1 MANGYLGK
9 ISAIVSANT
18 ADFQKKIDASAQ
30 DVDRFARRIGSD
42 LNAASRQASRSLENI
57 YTPLQKVER
66 ALKAANSMKLSFQGF
81 KGAVRTVEELSQR
94 LAELGK
100 RQIDIS
106 VRGTGFKTAAQLHDA
121 IRGISSKEV
130 NLVAS
135 VGGLKEARE
144 LVASM
149 QAADEYGKRR
159 GVAFG
164 KDTST
169 GAVVKVRQT
178 QLEEAVA
185 KLAQFRDL
193 DQIKIALKVVGTQQL
208 DEATRKFKQM
218 VSLGQEVTAPL
229 EKIQSEL
236 SSFPAD
242 IQAAFQPTLIELQ
255 KRTER
260 VSASIEKVGTTGR
273 TFNRLAADV
282 RGATQSVGFLSE
294 AVASLGAINA
304 RGLVDRT
311 PAFKQ
316 ALDSSAAATKMRDS
330 QPAFVTRN
338 ADVGALDERRLDAV
352 KKLVA
357 AYAKLEGEEGRGGAS
372 AKTNRQF
379 EKQIALVKQLTDS
392 FNELVASTK
401 GAAFDEIALQANR
414 ANAIFSSLSPQA
426 ARGLLGLQQQA
437 AGLVDAYK
445 LTGQGAAE
453 AEAAVKRFAA
463 ASATAAGGD
472 RLRGAADALGVGT
485 PLSGVESAAAKAQA
499 AFDALPESLRAKFQ
513 PELQRTLKEA
523 AALGDTVAASGDKG
537 DGAIE
542 RMISRLRGLQS
553 SFQTT
558 GGAADIGQTLA
569 SALSRVRV
577 SQPLNLSEI
586 ARQAT
591 EAVGEFETLSAPI
604 RRQLIPAFSEAINRA
619 ADLTKKIADGG
630 RASAVEIAKVAS
642 AVGGLTERI
651 KGAKDASALLNTG
664 LFRNPGGS
672 VGVDQLNQDVKALS
686 DTFKTLPASS
696 RAILLP
702 FVEEVR
708 GARTALREGTG
719 SVRDYQ
725 AAVAAL
731 AAANRSTGAT
741 AGAFVSDS
749 SAAGRARDAAEIEAR
764 INAASQASESFG
776 RAGRRSLQELA
787 EGARAASAAFAAGT
801 GSIADAR
808 RAVDDLEASVSKAGR
823 LEGISGLFRV
833 GSEATKLRQL
843 SDSAAA
849 LNDRFQALDITQ
861 RRALQ
866 GLAGS
871 LRESLQA
878 AEKAGTAT
886 PALKKDYEALL
897 AAIAGSET
905 ATASIKSLEADLK
918 ALQGRLVGIRSNLDL
933 TITGKFQN
941 ATQLGSAIE
950 KLTADIEKLDAAGR
964 TLFAGRIKLLIDA
977 VDAGKLTEAQQD
989 AKDLRADLDAAI
1001 VLKLD
1006 DDKAD
1011 AKLKSLTAA
1020 VAKFREDAAFAITGR
1035 PQNMDQADS
1044 RLSQLRG
1051 DVGSMDAATS
1061 GSYAG
1066 LFDDAALAKEA
1077 DDLKAIIGIIDQI
1090 EKKVQSD
1097 KEFKVT
1103 TDKAKAEADRL
1114 KATFDSLVDQSRQL
1128 ATGVV
1133 QNRSQAESAVS
1144 SAMGRA
1150 ANLDPARFA
1159 KIKQAMDDATASLS
1173 NGGFNPALIQQFAQL
1188 VDAEIEAKKKADE
1201 LTESMRRI
1209 GDQIAPSAPI
1219 EVLKKTIA
1227 EAEAAI
1233 KNLDNK
1239 KRSITVVT
1247 PPSVSGDSLK
1257 AAEDRVDEIRG
1268 KRDTFAGVI
1277 ASAEAAHRSVFVIEA
1292 DLQRVSAAMRGG
1304 FGPQMA
1310 KFLEDNPVT
1319 GNIDELIQ
1327 RYKKQKKLG
1336 LTSEDYSQDQLERLR
1351 GDFAG
1356 NEAATRRLDLQ
1367 SRVGYRGDLGAAFN
1381 GPMTGRDSGGT
1392 LRSLEDDYDKVFAS
1406 LVGKKKALEDEL
1418 AAAKLKPS
1426 VDTSDLDKLDAELA
1440 EAESDLAALRKAA
1453 LTPVVVSST
1462 PGETMRE
1469 TAERDLQRVGGFV
1482 RSNAGDEDAIKK
1494 ATEDAARIRDEA
1506 LANAPKKEAA
1516 AARNPLGEQL
1526 GSAARSI
1533 DNVQGRVVSLQNEIE
1548 KLPAPIQAR
1557 MIPAVNEVRAAFES
1571 INATS
1576 TQAEID
1582 KVIAKAMT
1590 LEKTMT
1596 RVQRESK
1603 LEITLGEGLEDAAF
1617 KKAEKQIGFMQSKLL
1632 ELGATAS
1639 GPVSDAFNKYSS
1651 FVAQAAGKGTLGLA
1665 KNKAE
1670 AEQLAA
1676 ALADAALKAG
1686 LFKSKS
1692 ESLAFV
1698 KNVGDVGR
1706 QGVDKWS
1713 LALNQAAFAVD
1724 DFLSSTGGIEFK
1736 LRAVSNNITQLAF
1749 VLGGTTGLFVGLGAV
1764 LAGQAAVALI
1774 RWANNGRSA
1783 EDQTRALN
1791 DALARQK
1798 NLVEELGQSFKSLGD
1813 SVARG
1818 LFSDAGEKAAD
1829 FARQLEAIQRKQAE
1843 VAAERRAAA
1852 NSSPAAPQNL
1862 GRTIGELYAPPLRRQ
1877 EFEGVAEIRAELNKL
1892 QKELEGATTAGE
1904 RAITQGRI
1912 RTTRQQERAA
1922 LNRLSV
1928 EPAPDDTVVRSA
1940 VRNSASE
1947 SGRAASV
1954 GQFLF
1959 SNIVT
1964 GFSSLLLGIDRK
1976 RTSQTV
1982 DAAGRLRRLSGEV
1995 GSDPQS
2001 QIEVLRRAQEL
2012 KRPEASQRDFF
2023 GLIKTNSAISAEQE
2037 IAKFEELI
2045 QSLQN
2050 VVDKGLNKTAEEIA
2064 TAARG
2069 PAEAIRQAQEEVA
2082 KAIEAGLPGARLF
2095 GLELDAAAKRLEEA
2109 NKRLEQF
2116 ASGKDENGRELTDA
2130 EREKR
2135 VSGAKAEVDT
2145 LRRQQAAIEART
2157 DGFRRERTLDPQRQI
2172 DARMGRAA
2180 GNLQAA
2186 GLEDGQV
2193 ARRMR
2198 EIEYQRETIRQQ
2210 AQKPEFQNPM
2220 AMRLLEQQEAALN
2233 AEAAAIEAVTIRLK
2247 VFADALNRATEEA
2260 RGNLNSAQ
2268 QAADEARRADLG
2280 MSTPQT
2286 QEARR
2291 RTEADLER
2299 QRELEQ
2305 QVRTEAKVTLERQA
2319 IGGAGPLLVRLQQ
2332 IDEELKSG
2340 DGAKKEELIRE
2351 QAQIQA
2357 KIDAAVRAR
2366 SAGVNNPRD
2375 ASTREAEQAKAAARG
2390 EGMAKT
2396 PEQRFKEETDAGM
2409 ESIRQYFGRKAEDE
2423 DGLIDIAGQREAE
2436 KRYMEERDKEFRQQT
2451 SVGRGRDLGMTE
2463 QARFA
2468 RDIRE
2473 GAAKDLGAA
2482 AKEMPAADRA
2492 AFLRQGIA
2500 NQMEQV
2506 APMFKQ
2512 FEDERRTAQL
2522 QGPSRAALQVSD
2534 VTTTGGASE
2543 LTRLLRGDD
2552 SAKNEN
2558 LAELRRQS
2566 DKLDEVVKAVRE
2578 SAPGVL

>member
-18 ADFQKKIDASAQ
+18 ADFQSKINASAQ
-30 DVDRFARRIGSD
+30 DVGRFAKRVESD

-164 KDTST
+164 KDAST
-169 GAVVKVRQT
+169 GTVVRVRQT

-185 KLAQFRDL
+185 KLVQFRDL

-294 AVASLGAINA
+294 AVAALGAINT
-304 RGLVDRT
+304 RGLIDRT

-316 ALDSSAAATKMRDS
+316 ALNANIAATKMRDS

-338 ADVGALDERRLDAV
+338 TDVGALDERRLDAV
-352 KKLVA
+352 KRLIAV
-357 AYAKLEGEEGRGGAS
+357 YAKLEAEESRGGAS

-379 EKQIALVKQLTDS
+379 EKQIVLVKQLTDS

-453 AEAAVKRFAA
+453 AEAAVKRLAA

-708 GARTALREGTG
+708 GARTALREGAG

-749 SAAGRARDAAEIEAR
+749 SAAGRARDVAEIEAR

-808 RAVDDLEASVSKAGR
+808 RAVDDLEASVAKTGR
-823 LEGISGLFRV
+823 LEGISKLFRV

-941 ATQLGSAIE
+941 ATQLGNAIE

-964 TLFAGRIKLLIDA
+964 TLFAGRIKLIIDA

-1051 DVGSMDAATS
+1051 DVGSMDAANRV
-1061 GSYAG
+1061 SYAG
-1066 LFDDAALAKEA
+1066 LFEKAALAKEA
-1077 DDLKAIIGIIDQI
+1077 GDLNSILVIIDQI
-1090 EKKVQSD
+1090 EKNVQRD
-1097 KEFKVT
+1097 KEFKIR

-1114 KATFDSLVDQSRQL
+1114 KATFDSLVDQGRQL
-1128 ATGVV
+1128 ATGLV

-1173 NGGFNPALIQQFAQL
+1173 NGGFNPALIQQFTQL
-1188 VDAEIEAKKKADE
+1188 VDAEIEAKKKADD
-1201 LTESMRRI
+1201 LTAAMRRI
-1209 GDQIAPSAPI
+1209 GDQTAP
-1219 EVLKKTIA
+1219 T
-1227 EAEAAI
+1227 
-1233 KNLDNK
+1233 
-1239 KRSITVVT
+1239 
-1247 PPSVSGDSLK
+1247 
-1257 AAEDRVDEIRG
+1257 
-1268 KRDTFAGVI
+1268 
-1277 ASAEAAHRSVFVIEA
+1277 
-1292 DLQRVSAAMRGG
+1292 
-1304 FGPQMA
+1304 
-1310 KFLEDNPVT
+1310 
-1319 GNIDELIQ
+1319 ELIDILNK
-1327 RYKKQKKLG
+1327 R
-1336 LTSEDYSQDQLERLR
+1336 LE
-1351 GDFAG
+1351 
-1356 NEAATRRLDLQ
+1356 EAR
-1367 SRVGYRGDLGAAFN
+1367 AA
-1381 GPMTGRDSGGT
+1381 
-1392 LRSLEDDYDKVFAS
+1392 V
-1406 LVGKKKALEDEL
+1406 
-1418 AAAKLKPS
+1418 AKLKGPLKEIGERNLEKIGAYARRNADNPAA
-1426 VDTSDLDKLDAELA
+1426 VMNVAGAAEKL
-1440 EAESDLAALRKAA
+1440 
-1453 LTPVVVSST
+1453 
-1462 PGETMRE
+1462 
-1469 TAERDLQRVGGFV
+1469 RDQ
-1482 RSNAGDEDAIKK
+1482 AI
-1494 ATEDAARIRDEA
+1494 
-1506 LANAPKKEAA
+1506 AA
-1516 AARNPLGEQL
+1516 APPPKEPPAAKNALGEQL
-1526 GSAARSI
+1526 GTAARSI
-1533 DNVQGRVVSLQNEIE
+1533 DNVQGRVISLQNEIE
-1548 KLPAPIQAR
+1548 KLPLPLQAK
-1557 MIPAVNEVRAAFES
+1557 MIPAINKVRSAFES
-1571 INATS
+1571 LTPSS
-1576 TQAEID
+1576 TKAEID
-1582 KVIAKAMT
+1582 KVVAKAAA
-1590 LEKTMT
+1590 LEKVLT
-1596 RVQRESK
+1596 RAQQASK
-1603 LEITLGEGLEDAAF
+1603 LNVTLGEALNTAAF
-1617 KKAEKQIGFMQSKLL
+1617 AKAEKQIGFMRSKLL
-1632 ELGATAS
+1632 ELGAAAN
-1639 GPVSDAFNKYSS
+1639 GP
-1651 FVAQAAGKGTLGLA
+1651 VAQAFSNYSAFIADASRKGTLGLA
-1665 KNKAE
+1665 QTKRQADT
-1670 AEQLAA
+1670 LAQS
-1676 ALADAALKAG
+1676 LADAALKAG
-1686 LFKSKS
+1686 LFTSKT
-1692 ESLAFV
+1692 EAMAFV

-1724 DFLSSTGGIEFK
+1724 DFLSSTGGLEFK
-1736 LRAVSNNITQLAF
+1736 LRAISNNITQLAF
-1749 VLGGTTGLFVGLGAV
+1749 VLGGTTGLFIGLGTV
-1764 LAGQAAVALI
+1764 IGGQVALGI
-1774 RWANNGRSA
+1774 LKFVNNGRSA
-1783 EDQTRALN
+1783 EDQTKALT
-1791 DALARQK
+1791 DALSRQK
-1798 NLVEELGQSFKSLGD
+1798 SVVEDLAQSFRSLGD
-1813 SVARG
+1813 AVSRG
-1818 LFSDAGEKAAD
+1818 TLSPTGERTAD
-1829 FARQLEAIQRKQAE
+1829 FDRQMQDIRRKQAE
-1843 VAAERRAAA
+1843 AVRNNAADLDPAVIKERAEQRKLQRQIEKSENPGAIVGFQSQLELSRKRERAAA
-1852 NSSPAAPQNL
+1852 DRAVAAGAPNLDAVSEKLKEAFNRLADAAVADAALLSPEGGPQDEAGAPF
-1862 GRTIGELYAPPLRRQ
+1862 R
-1877 EFEGVAEIRAELNKL
+1877 
-1892 QKELEGATTAGE
+1892 
-1904 RAITQGRI
+1904 
-1912 RTTRQQERAA
+1912 ERAA
-1922 LNRLSV
+1922 GV
-1928 EPAPDDTVVRSA
+1928 
-1940 VRNSASE
+1940 
-1947 SGRAASV
+1947 
-1954 GQFLF
+1954 
-1959 SNIVT
+1959 
-1964 GFSSLLLGIDRK
+1964 
-1976 RTSQTV
+1976 
-1982 DAAGRLRRLSGEV
+1982 
-1995 GSDPQS
+1995 
-2001 QIEVLRRAQEL
+2001 RRAGSNQEAAAQL
-2012 KRPEASQRDFF
+2012 EQAIDELSKFTDAGVFGSGKEQASR
-2023 GLIKTNSAISAEQE
+2023 KE
-2037 IAKFEELI
+2037 IA
-2045 QSLQN
+2045 SLKSALDAIA
-2050 VVDKGLNKTAEEIA
+2050 VPILNE
-2064 TAARG
+2064 AANAVADASRG
-2069 PAEAIRQAQEEVA
+2069 PAELIRQAQEEVA

-2095 GLELDAAAKRLEEA
+2095 GLELDSVAAKLKEAYKQLEEA
-2109 NKRLEQF
+2109 S
-2116 ASGKDENGRELTDA
+2116 SGKDENQNTLSNEEKTRRVVAARAEIDA
-2130 EREKR
+2130 
-2135 VSGAKAEVDT
+2135 
-2145 LRRQQAAIEART
+2145 LRAQQAGIESRSAV
-2157 DGFRRERTLDPQRQI
+2157 FRSQRIADPQRQL
-2172 DARMGRAA
+2172 DARLSRAA

-2186 GLEDGQV
+2186 GFEDGPL
-2193 ARRMR
+2193 ARQMR
-2198 EIEYQRETIRQQ
+2198 TIQDQREAIRQQ
-2210 AQKPEFQNPM
+2210 AQKPEFQNPD
-2220 AMRLLEQQEAALN
+2220 AQQGREKQEAALN
-2233 AEAAAIEAVTIRLK
+2233 AEAAAIEAATIQLK
-2247 VFADALNRATEEA
+2247 AFADALNRATEEA
-2260 RGNLNSAQ
+2260 KGNLNSAQ
-2268 QAADEARRADLG
+2268 QAADEARRADLA

-2291 RTEADLER
+2291 IADANLEKQRELERRVQTEAKADLER
-2299 QRELEQ
+2299 QAKIAASP
-2305 QVRTEAKVTLERQA
+2305 EALR
-2319 IGGAGPLLVRLQQ
+2319 IRQ
-2332 IDEELKSG
+2332 IDEEMQSG
-2340 DGAKKEELIRE
+2340 SGAKREELIRE
-2351 QAQIQA
+2351 RAQLQA
-2357 KIDAAVRAR
+2357 KVDKAARESAAGLNAARDVSTTEAGRAR
-2366 SAGVNNPRD
+2366 M
-2375 ASTREAEQAKAAARG
+2375 AERG
-2390 EGMAKT
+2390 AEMAKT
-2396 PEQRFKEETDAGM
+2396 PEQRFNEETRTGLASIGEYFKREANGGPVDA
-2409 ESIRQYFGRKAEDE
+2409 
-2423 DGLIDIAGQREAE
+2423 AGQRRAE
-2436 KRYMEERDKEFRQQT
+2436 QRYMEERNKEFRQQT
-2451 SVGRGRDLGMTE
+2451 SVGRGLDLGMTE
-2463 QARFA
+2463 QDRFA

-2482 AKEMPAADRA
+2482 AKAMQAAGKPRAEVA
-2492 AFLRQGIA
+2492 AFLQRGIH

>member
-18 ADFQKKIDASAQ
+18 ADFQSKINASAQ
-30 DVDRFARRIGSD
+30 DVGRFAKRVESD

-273 TFNRLAADV
+273 TFNRLTADV

-304 RGLVDRT
+304 RGIVDRA

-352 KKLVA
+352 NKLVA
-357 AYAKLEGEEGRGGAS
+357 AYAKLEGEESRGGAS
-372 AKTNRQF
+372 AKTSREFERQVG
-379 EKQIALVKQLTDS
+379 IVNQLTDS

-414 ANAIFSSLSPQA
+414 ANAIFSTLSPQA
-426 ARGLLGLQQQA
+426 ARGLLALQKEATGLIA
-437 AGLVDAYK
+437 AYRD
-445 LTGQGAAE
+445 TGAGAAQ
-453 AEAAVKRFAA
+453 AEAAIRRLSEASSIASSADKLRTAA
-463 ASATAAGGD
+463 AAIGD
-472 RLRGAADALGVGT
+472 PSVFA
-485 PLSGVESAAAKAQA
+485 SVEAAAARTLS
-499 AFDALPESLRAKFQ
+499 AFDALPESLRQRFS
-513 PELQRTLKEA
+513 PEMRK
-523 AALGDTVAASGDKG
+523 ALGDAASLGDAVSAG
-537 DGAIE
+537 GARGTE
-542 RMISRLRGLQS
+542 SLDRMVATLGRLQS
-553 SFQTT
+553 AFKAS
-558 GGAADIGQTLA
+558 GNAAQA
-569 SALSRVRV
+569 SQALGDAASRVRV
-577 SQPLNLSEI
+577 RTPVNVSAI
-586 ARQAT
+586 ANQAT
-591 EAVGEFETLSAPI
+591 AAVGEFETLSEPI
-604 RRQLIPAFSEAINRA
+604 RRQLIPAFSDAIGRA
-619 ADLTKKIADGG
+619 AALAQAIRDGG
-630 RASAVEIAKVAS
+630 SASVSDINAVAK
-642 AVGGLTERI
+642 AVGNL
-651 KGAKDASALLNTG
+651 SAEMQRARAYAELVNTG
-664 LFRNPGGS
+664 LFKGEGGS
-672 VGVDQLNQDVKALS
+672 RSVEALNTDVRALS
-686 DTFKTLPASS
+686 DSFKTLPASS
-696 RAILLP
+696 RTALAP
-702 FVEEVR
+702 FVKEVKD
-708 GARTALREGTG
+708 ARSALRAGAG

-725 AAVAAL
+725 AAVSAL
-731 AAANRSTGAT
+731 AAATKSISAT
-741 AGAFVSDS
+741 SGAFVSDNS
-749 SAAGRARDAAEIEAR
+749 SAGRAKAVADLEAR
-764 INAASQASESFG
+764 ITSASKASEDFG
-776 RAGRRSLQELA
+776 RAARRSLQDVA
-787 EGARAASAAFAAGT
+787 EAARAAAAAFAAGVQPLSAAERAIAVLEERVD
-801 GSIADAR
+801 SI
-808 RAVDDLEASVSKAGR
+808 GR
-823 LEGISGLFRV
+823 GEGIKNLFRV
-833 GSEATKLRQL
+833 GSESTQL
-843 SDSAAA
+843 
-849 LNDRFQALDITQ
+849 DRLLGEMKSLDERFAALDITQ

-866 GLAGS
+866 NTAKNLKAAAQAAAEAGRATTQFRDAMAATEAGVGESETRPAENRRRVDAANQFLLPPVLQRESEILSNQGLATDV
-871 LRESLQA
+871 R
-878 AEKAGTAT
+878 
-886 PALKKDYEALL
+886 
-897 AAIAGSET
+897 
-905 ATASIKSLEADLK
+905 
-918 ALQGRLVGIRSNLDL
+918 GRLAR
-933 TITGKFQN
+933 
-941 ATQLGSAIE
+941 AAQLRQIQEA
-950 KLTADIEKLDAAGR
+950 R
-964 TLFAGRIKLLIDA
+964 
-977 VDAGKLTEAQQD
+977 TEAQAEQRRRV
-989 AKDLRADLDAAI
+989 ASANEFMLPP
-1001 VLKLD
+1001 VLQ
-1006 DDKAD
+1006 
-1011 AKLKSLTAA
+1011 
-1020 VAKFREDAAFAITGR
+1020 RESELISNQG
-1035 PQNMDQADS
+1035 
-1044 RLSQLRG
+1044 
-1051 DVGSMDAATS
+1051 
-1061 GSYAG
+1061 
-1066 LFDDAALAKEA
+1066 
-1077 DDLKAIIGIIDQI
+1077 
-1090 EKKVQSD
+1090 
-1097 KEFKVT
+1097 
-1103 TDKAKAEADRL
+1103 
-1114 KATFDSLVDQSRQL
+1114 L
-1128 ATGVV
+1128 ATDV
-1133 QNRSQAESAVS
+1133 
-1144 SAMGRA
+1144 RA
-1150 ANLDPARFA
+1150 R
-1159 KIKQAMDDATASLS
+1159 
-1173 NGGFNPALIQQFAQL
+1173 
-1188 VDAEIEAKKKADE
+1188 
-1201 LTESMRRI
+1201 
-1209 GDQIAPSAPI
+1209 
-1219 EVLKKTIA
+1219 
-1227 EAEAAI
+1227 
-1233 KNLDNK
+1233 
-1239 KRSITVVT
+1239 
-1247 PPSVSGDSLK
+1247 
-1257 AAEDRVDEIRG
+1257 
-1268 KRDTFAGVI
+1268 
-1277 ASAEAAHRSVFVIEA
+1277 
-1292 DLQRVSAAMRGG
+1292 
-1304 FGPQMA
+1304 
-1310 KFLEDNPVT
+1310 
-1319 GNIDELIQ
+1319 
-1327 RYKKQKKLG
+1327 
-1336 LTSEDYSQDQLERLR
+1336 
-1351 GDFAG
+1351 
-1356 NEAATRRLDLQ
+1356 
-1367 SRVGYRGDLGAAFN
+1367 
-1381 GPMTGRDSGGT
+1381 
-1392 LRSLEDDYDKVFAS
+1392 
-1406 LVGKKKALEDEL
+1406 L
-1418 AAAKLKPS
+1418 AA
-1426 VDTSDLDKLDAELA
+1426 
-1440 EAESDLAALRKAA
+1440 
-1453 LTPVVVSST
+1453 
-1462 PGETMRE
+1462 
-1469 TAERDLQRVGGFV
+1469 
-1482 RSNAGDEDAIKK
+1482 
-1494 ATEDAARIRDEA
+1494 
-1506 LANAPKKEAA
+1506 AA
-1516 AARNPLGEQL
+1516 AARQRQEQRDEARAEQRRRVENANQFL
-1526 GSAARSI
+1526 LPPVLQDESRALSNQGSATRLGQNYFSDSLRSRAT
-1533 DNVQGRVVSLQNEIE
+1533 QLLGRLPNDPAKMLSGVGQSIVSLQSQIE
-1548 KLPAPIQAR
+1548 SLPGPLQAR
-1557 MIPAVNEVRAAFES
+1557 MIPAIIEAREEFRRLNAIGPHATAQEIEAARASLIHLTQDATRAAGAMNFSRSFGGEGVTGVGLGLDQNALRGVSAQLQILQGYIGRVSRDARGPAVAAFNELRNAAAAAFAAGTLDTPAVEQELARLRTAATRTTATLARVNERG
-1571 INATS
+1571 
-1576 TQAEID
+1576 
-1582 KVIAKAMT
+1582 
-1590 LEKTMT
+1590 
-1596 RVQRESK
+1596 
-1603 LEITLGEGLEDAAF
+1603 LGR
-1617 KKAEKQIGFMQSKLL
+1617 
-1632 ELGATAS
+1632 ELGR
-1639 GPVSDAFNKYSS
+1639 
-1651 FVAQAAGKGTLGLA
+1651 AG
-1665 KNKAE
+1665 
-1670 AEQLAA
+1670 
-1676 ALADAALKAG
+1676 DI
-1686 LFKSKS
+1686 
-1692 ESLAFV
+1692 
-1698 KNVGDVGR
+1698 GR
-1706 QGVDKWS
+1706 QGVDRWS

-1877 EFEGVAEIRAELNKL
+1877 EFQGVAEIRAELNKL

-1940 VRNSASE
+1940 VRNSARE
-1947 SGRAASV
+1947 SGRAASA

-1964 GFSSLLLGIDRK
+1964 GFSSLLLGIDRE

-2001 QIEVLRRAQEL
+2001 QVEVLRRAQEL

-2050 VVDKGLNKTAEEIA
+2050 VIDKGLNKTANEIV

-2116 ASGKDENGRELTDA
+2116 ASGKDENGRDLTDA
-2130 EREKR
+2130 DREKR
-2135 VSGAKAEVDT
+2135 VDEAKAEVDT

-2172 DARMGRAA
+2172 DARLGRAA

-2186 GLEDGQV
+2186 GMQDGAV
-2193 ARRMR
+2193 ARQMR
-2198 EIEYQRETIRQQ
+2198 DIEYQRETIRRQ
-2210 AQKPEFQNPM
+2210 AMKPEFQTP
-2220 AMRLLEQQEAALN
+2220 AARGRLEKQEAALN
-2233 AEAAAIEAVTIRLK
+2233 AEAAAIEAATIQLK
-2247 VFADALNRATEEA
+2247 AFADALNRATEEA
-2260 RGNLNSAQ
+2260 KGNLNSAQ
-2268 QAADEARRADLG
+2268 QAADEARRADLA

-2291 RTEADLER
+2291 IADANLER
-2299 QRELEQ
+2299 QRELERRVQ
-2305 QVRTEAKVTLERQA
+2305 NEAKADLERQA
-2319 IGGAGPLLVRLQQ
+2319 KIAASPEALRIRQ
-2332 IDEELKSG
+2332 IDEEMQSG
-2340 DGAKKEELIRE
+2340 SGAKREELIRE
-2351 QAQIQA
+2351 RAQLQA
-2357 KIDAAVRAR
+2357 KVDKAARESAAGLNAARDVSTAEAERAR
-2366 SAGVNNPRD
+2366 M
-2375 ASTREAEQAKAAARG
+2375 AARG
-2390 EGMAKT
+2390 AEMAKT
-2396 PEQRFKEETDAGM
+2396 PEQRFNEETRTGLASIGEYFKREANGGPVDA
-2409 ESIRQYFGRKAEDE
+2409 
-2423 DGLIDIAGQREAE
+2423 AGQRRAE
-2436 KRYMEERDKEFRQQT
+2436 QRYMEDRGKEFRQQT
-2451 SVGRGRDLGMTE
+2451 SVGRGVDLMMTE
-2463 QARFA
+2463 QERFA

-2482 AKEMPAADRA
+2482 AKEMQAAGKPRAEVA
-2492 AFLRQGIA
+2492 AFLRQGIQ

-2566 DKLDEVVKAVRE
+2566 EKLDEVVKAVRE